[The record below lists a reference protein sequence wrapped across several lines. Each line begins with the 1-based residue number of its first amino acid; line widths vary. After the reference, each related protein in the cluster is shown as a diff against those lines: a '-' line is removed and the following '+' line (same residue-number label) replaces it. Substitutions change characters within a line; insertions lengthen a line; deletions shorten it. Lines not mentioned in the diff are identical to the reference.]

1 MDTGTE
7 TNMSVNWVNFNSHP
21 LMTVMKLNEE
31 NWKLKQAWVMNF
43 SHCCISHFDF
53 SSHYFE
59 KNWGTCVHFSVKCV
73 FQQKIATF
81 QN

>member
-1 MDTGTE
+1 MVA
-7 TNMSVNWVNFNSHP
+7 N
-21 LMTVMKLNEE
+21 
-31 NWKLKQAWVMNF
+31 
-43 SHCCISHFDF
+43 FDF

-81 QN
+81 QNQQLEIHDLDFPYTGCRHNLFTPCPSLG